1 MTRSSFE
8 PAPEPRSGPDRG
20 RVIARFGPEGAP
32 LFVATAGLHGNEREG
47 VYALERVARALE
59 PLSGKLRRRVLLLR
73 GNLAALLARQ
83 RYVDTD
89 LNRHFD
95 PQRVDAL
102 LDGAE
107 PTCSEDLELLA
118 LMREI
123 AHELKASP
131 GKAFLLDLHST
142 SGAGPPFCLA
152 ADTLANRRLAE
163 GLPLPLILGMEEGI
177 DGTLLSWFARAGY
190 DHMGVEG
197 GRIGDRHT
205 EDHSESAAWI
215 MLERTG
221 ALPAQDVPDL
231 DGHRERLAFA
241 SKGRPGT
248 VAMLY
253 RHPVEPDDAFVMV
266 PGFTTFD
273 RVHRGQLLAHDVRG
287 ELLCPFDGRILLP
300 LYQGQ
305 GADGYF
311 IGREAGRVT
320 RLASGVLR
328 RVFGRR
334 ALTLLPGIGA
344 SGEDALRVAL
354 HDASGWR
361 LAVCRFF
368 GFWRARP
375 DGPHLVL
382 SRRPQ

>member
-1 MTRSSFE
+1 MNASSTE
-8 PAPEPRSGPDRG
+8 QAEQLRSGPDRG

-47 VYALERVARALE
+47 VYALERVAKALE
-59 PLSGKLRRRVLLLR
+59 ARSGKLRRRVLLLR

-83 RYVDTD
+83 RYIDRD
-89 LNRHFD
+89 LNRHFEVE
-95 PQRVDAL
+95 RVDAL

-107 PTCSEDLELLA
+107 TTCAEDFELLA
-118 LMREI
+118 VMREI
-123 AHELKASP
+123 KHELKASP

-142 SGAGPPFCLA
+142 SAAGPPFCLA

-177 DGTLLSWFARAGY
+177 DGTLLSWFALQGY

-197 GRIGDRHT
+197 GRIGDRHA
-205 EDHSESAAWI
+205 EDHSESATWI

-221 ALPAQDVPDL
+221 ALHADDVPDL
-231 DGHRERLAFA
+231 DEHRERLAFA
-241 SKGRPGT
+241 SKGGPDT

-253 RHPVEPDDAFVMV
+253 RHPVEPDDGFSMV
-266 PGFTTFD
+266 AGYTTFD

-311 IGREAGRVT
+311 IGREAGSVMRA
-320 RLASGVLR
+320 LSSVLR
-328 RVFGRR
+328 RVLGRR
-334 ALTLLPGIGA
+334 ALALLPGIATQGA
-344 SGEDALRVAL
+344 DGLRVAL

-361 LAVCRFF
+361 LAICRFF

>member
-1 MTRSSFE
+1 MTSNGTQSIGRA
-8 PAPEPRSGPDRG
+8 APGPDRG

-47 VYALERVARALE
+47 VYALERVAKALD
-59 PLSGKLRRRVLLLR
+59 PLAGRLRRRVLFLR

-83 RYVDTD
+83 RYVDRD

-95 PQRVDAL
+95 VERVDAL
-102 LDGAE
+102 LAGAD
-107 PTCSEDLELLA
+107 PVHAEDYELLA
-118 LMREI
+118 LIREI
-123 AHELKASP
+123 GHELKVAP

-152 ADTLANRRLAE
+152 ADTLANRRLAD

-177 DGTLLSWFARAGY
+177 DGTLLSWFAMQGY

-197 GRIGDRHT
+197 GRIGDRHA
-205 EDHSESAAWI
+205 EDHSESATWI
-215 MLERTG
+215 MLARTG
-221 ALPAQDVPDL
+221 ALLAEDVPEL
-231 DGHRERLAFA
+231 EAHRERLAHA

-253 RHPVEPDDAFVMV
+253 RHPVEPDDGFDMV

-287 ELLCPFDGRILLP
+287 ELLCPFDGRMLLP

-311 IGREAGRVT
+311 IGREAGRSARV
-320 RLASGVLR
+320 LSNVLR
-328 RVFGRR
+328 RLFGRR
-334 ALTLLPGIGA
+334 ALTLLPGIA
-344 SGEDALRVAL
+344 MHGEDALRVAL

-361 LAVCRFF
+361 LAICRFF
-368 GFWRARP
+368 GYWRARP
-375 DGPHLVL
+375 DGSQLVL